1 MRAMILAAGLG
12 KRMQPLTQDTPKPL
26 LKVAGKALIEH
37 QLERVQRAGITDVV
51 INHSYLGSQIEAAL
65 GDGAQF
71 GLAINYSAEPVR
83 LETAGG
89 IIEALPL
96 LQDPSFIVVNADIW
110 CDFDLASLAPV
121 VSQLASDEGDLAF
134 LVLVDNAPHN
144 PRGDFTLDYVGR
156 VGLLEGIAKHAA
168 IEIGGN
174 ASAHAVAEAA
184 SEAGIEERPLKHLT
198 FSGISVLSR
207 ALFEGCERGPR
218 PLLPLLLA
226 AIAAGRVGGVHH
238 KGLWV
243 DVGTPERLADVEALC
258 LGKGQSS

>member
-12 KRMQPLTQDTPKPL
+12 KRMQPLTQKTPKPL

-37 QLERVQRAGITDVV
+37 QLERLQHAGITDVV

-65 GDGAQF
+65 GDGAQY
-71 GLAINYSAEPVR
+71 GLAINYSAEPER

-96 LQDPSFIVVNADIW
+96 LHDPSFIVVNADIW
-110 CDFDLASLAPV
+110 SDFDLASLAPTV
-121 VSQLASDEGDLAF
+121 TEIASGDGDLAF

-144 PRGDFTLDYVGR
+144 PQGDFTLDGVGR
-156 VGLLEGIAKHAA
+156 VGLLENSAKHAA
-168 IEIGGN
+168 VSYPITQ
-174 ASAHAVAEAA
+174 AA
-184 SEAGIEERPLKHLT
+184 LRERPLKHLT

-218 PLLPLLLA
+218 PLLPLLLS
-226 AIAAGRVGGVHH
+226 AISAGKVGGVHH

-258 LGKGQSS
+258 LGKGRSS